1 MNTPDLPQVYVGRRI
16 ALPETRQ
23 LDVLAGLFERRG
35 AEVVRC
41 PLVSIHD
48 APDQEPVRQWLERF
62 LGEPPI
68 GDLILLTG
76 EGVKRLHAAAQ
87 RLGVAD
93 AFLERL
99 ANTRLIAR
107 GPKPGRTLKQWG
119 ITPAIQA
126 EIPTSDG
133 IIATL
138 RTLDDLAPEV
148 GVVLYGTE
156 PNLPLIHAITELGR
170 MPLPVAP
177 YIYANQSETEAVTQL
192 IADMAAGEIDAMAF
206 TSQPQINR
214 LRTVAEKTGMS
225 EQLALGLDKTIIA
238 AIGPVMA
245 DHLRALGIH
254 VDVMPEDR
262 YFMRPLVD
270 ALAEK
275 LAQTQIEE
283 S

>member
-1 MNTPDLPQVYVGRRI
+1 MSTPDLPQVYVGRRI

-35 AEVVRC
+35 AEVIRC

-48 APDQEPVRQWLERF
+48 APDQEPIRQWLERF
-62 LGEPPI
+62 LGETPP
-68 GDLILLTG
+68 GDLVLLTG
-76 EGVKRLHAAAQ
+76 EGVKRLHAAAE
-87 RLGVAD
+87 RLGLAD

-99 ANTRLIAR
+99 GNTRLIAR
-107 GPKPGRTLKQWG
+107 GPKPGRALKQWG
-119 ITPAIQA
+119 ISPAIQA

-156 PNLPLIHAITELGR
+156 PNLPLIHAITKLGR
-170 MPLPVAP
+170 IPLPVAP
-177 YIYANQSETEAVTQL
+177 YIYADQSETQAVNLL
-192 IADMAAGEIDAMAF
+192 IARMAAGEIDAMAF

-225 EQLALGLDKTIIA
+225 EQLALGLEKTIIA

-245 DHLRALGIH
+245 DHLRTLGIH

-275 LAQTQIEE
+275 LADTKIED